1 MSRIA
6 LDDRCVSID
15 GLIRSLI
22 FLRLVVS
29 TLTRL
34 LIAEDKTEKNE
45 YQDEAHHTENDP
57 EISSVD
63 ILLIDGSR
71 QG

>member
-6 LDDRCVSID
+6 FDDRCVRID
-15 GLIRSLI
+15 GLIRALI

-34 LIAEDKTEKNE
+34 LIAEDETEKNE
-45 YQDEAHHTENDP
+45 DQDEAHHTENDP
-57 EISSVD
+57 EIPSVD
-63 ILLIDGSR
+63 ILLIDGPW